1 MTVTLD
7 GVALPLP
14 PTWAPTQLKTAFQE
28 SVVGQLTPSVPIPMG
43 DYNIPVYEG
52 GFEMGYVPE
61 MGQKPVSDV
70 SFSFKTMSPVKL
82 AGIIVVS
89 EEAARR
95 NPGQMMEMVQA
106 DMRNAVSRAVD
117 LAVFYG
123 KSAYNG
129 SAIPGVSFVN
139 QTTNRVEVNYK
150 NDLVPQ
156 LLAGYNTIVSET
168 ADPNGWAFDTLQ
180 RATLAL
186 AAQQQVTLPGAPTP
200 TPDLRQGVSTLM
212 GLKTAFGRSVAGRVG
227 TNADTNVDGF
237 LGDWSKLRWGFASEI
252 AMKRSTEATIMG
264 ADGQP
269 IYLFQQNAM
278 ALLIEVTVGWSV
290 LDTKAFVAYDNKVAD
305 A

>member
-1 MTVTLD
+1 MAVTLD
-7 GVALPLP
+7 GIDLPLP
-14 PTWAPTQLKTAFQE
+14 PTWAPTQLKDAFQQ

-61 MGQKPVSDV
+61 MGSKPVSDV

-89 EEAARR
+89 EEAARQ
-95 NPGQMMEMVQA
+95 NPGQMMETVQA
-106 DMRNAVSRAVD
+106 DMRNSVSRAID
-117 LAVFYG
+117 LAVLYG

-129 SAIPGVSFVN
+129 TAIPGVTYVD
-139 QTTNRVEVNYK
+139 QTTNRVELDYA

-180 RATLAL
+180 RARLAL
-186 AAQQQVTLPGAPTP
+186 AAQQQITLPGAPTP
-200 TPDLRQGVSTLM
+200 TPDLRAGVSTLM
-212 GLKTAFGRSVAGRVG
+212 GLPTAFGRTVAGRVG

-237 LGDWSKLRWGFASEI
+237 LGDWGKLRWGYASEI
-252 AMKRSTEATIMG
+252 NMKRTDQATILG

-269 IYLFQQNAM
+269 IYLWQQNAI
-278 ALLIEVTVGWSV
+278 ALLIEVTVGWTV
-290 LDTKAFVAYDNKVAD
+290 LDASAFVAYDNKVAG
-305 A
+305 